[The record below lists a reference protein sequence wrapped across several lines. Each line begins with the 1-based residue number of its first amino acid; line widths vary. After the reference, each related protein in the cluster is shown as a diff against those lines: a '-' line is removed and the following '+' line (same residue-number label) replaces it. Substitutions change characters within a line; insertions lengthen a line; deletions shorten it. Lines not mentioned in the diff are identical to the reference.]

1 MDEVTGSLGAL
12 KEYVEKMELEVPHE
26 LKATP
31 KRLTGFNKSISAL
44 TTQVIN
50 LEGFKLDILGDLLAL
65 PGSFTDLSSQI
76 AKLKVLDAILDVMN
90 KVALC
95 LDKFDDAIN
104 SASNRVGPLD
114 VRLTGQV
121 VTSPAEEENMTR
133 DAERQRNQTT
143 VMQLFQ

>member
-31 KRLTGFNKSISAL
+31 KRLTDFNKSISAL

-50 LEGFKLDILGDLLAL
+50 LEGFKLDIPGDLLAL

-95 LDKFDDAIN
+95 LDKFADAIN

-133 DAERQRNQTT
+133 DAERQRNQPT